1 MYFRKCPRYPEIV
14 LAARRIDRLSIHDRT
29 QSVNVTICFT
39 PFIDSLIIPTKG
51 DIKMTNTAYTYDNI
65 VPFNGNTEPVPEAA
79 PAPVA
84 GAAAPVAAAAA
95 AIYTQPG
102 VSQEWAS
109 ICKAW
114 DEIFGAGGI
123 PIPIAKWI
131 HRLIESGMEPALV
144 VRAIEETAWAKRPS
158 PSYFRGILNRCISA
172 GIMTAFAYD
181 QHEAERDLQYQKR
194 SQYINSNDSIF

>member
-1 MYFRKCPRYPEIV
+1 MINS
-14 LAARRIDRLSIHDRT
+14 AIA
-29 QSVNVTICFT
+29 
-39 PFIDSLIIPTKG
+39 
-51 DIKMTNTAYTYDNI
+51 YDNI
-65 VPFNGNTEPVPEAA
+65 VPFDGNAKPAAA
-79 PAPVA
+79 PAEPAAPVA

-109 ICKAW
+109 ICNAW
-114 DEIFGAGGI
+114 EEIFGAGGI

-131 HRLIESGMEPALV
+131 HRLIDNGMEPALI

-158 PSYFRGILNRCISA
+158 PSYFRGILNRCIST

-194 SQYINSNDSIF
+194 SQYINDNSSIF

>member
-1 MYFRKCPRYPEIV
+1 
-14 LAARRIDRLSIHDRT
+14 
-29 QSVNVTICFT
+29 
-39 PFIDSLIIPTKG
+39 
-51 DIKMTNTAYTYDNI
+51 MTNTAYTYDNI
-65 VPFNGNTEPVPEAA
+65 VPFNGNTEPVPEPEAAA
-79 PAPVA
+79 PAAGAVGA
-84 GAAAPVAAAAA
+84 GAAAAPAAAAA

-114 DEIFGAGGI
+114 EEIFGAGGI

-158 PSYFRGILNRCISA
+158 PSYFRGILNRCIST

-194 SQYINSNDSIF
+194 SQYINDNSSIF